1 MNERDYFE
9 RLIGKFLKIVVPI
22 NGYDYRY
29 NGKLIQVMDDQ
40 IMLEDVK
47 TGPVLIRMKSVTV
60 LSIEDYN
67 DKNG

>member
-1 MNERDYFE
+1 MNEREYFE

-29 NGKLIQVMDDQ
+29 NGKLIQVLDDQ
-40 IMLEDVK
+40 ILFEDIK
-47 TGPVLIRMKSVTV
+47 TGQVLIRIKSVTV
-60 LSIEDYN
+60 LSIEVY